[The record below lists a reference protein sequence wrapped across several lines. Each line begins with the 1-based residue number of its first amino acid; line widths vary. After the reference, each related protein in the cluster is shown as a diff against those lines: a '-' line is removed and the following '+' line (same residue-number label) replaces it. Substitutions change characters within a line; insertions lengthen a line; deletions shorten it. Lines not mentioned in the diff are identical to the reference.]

1 MKKLWDKSEIGFAVL
16 FIIVYVVGNS
26 LLMSASNA
34 IGMEMALTLP
44 FNLALI
50 AVMLAFVRRNNLLE
64 YYGIRAPGATARQM
78 LFYIPL
84 AIVATVNIWFGV
96 AFNLG
101 FTAGLVYFLAMIAT
115 GVAEELIFRGLL
127 FRAMSRK
134 NVRSAIILT
143 SVLFGAGHIVN
154 LINGSG
160 ATLLENLCQVAYA
173 IAIGFLLVAALI
185 RSKSLIPCMITHA
198 AFNALS
204 VFANTAVIDKYQ
216 IAVSVSLCVISAAAA
231 AWYLR
236 HSELQK

>member
-1 MKKLWDKSEIGFAVL
+1 MKKLWDKSEIWFAVL
-16 FIIVYVVGNS
+16 FILIYVMGNS
-26 LLMSASNA
+26 LLMNASDA

-50 AVMLAFVRRNNLLE
+50 AMMLAFIRRNGLE
-64 YYGIRAPGATARQM
+64 QYYGICAPGVPARRM

-96 AFNLG
+96 AFNTG
-101 FTAGLVYFLAMIAT
+101 FAAGLVYFLAMLAT
-115 GVAEELIFRGLL
+115 GVAEELIFRGFL
-127 FRAMSRK
+127 FRAMSRR
-134 NVRSAIILT
+134 NVRSAIIVT
-143 SVLFGAGHIVN
+143 SVLFGVGHIVN

-173 IAIGFLLVAALI
+173 ISIGFLLVAVLL

-204 VFANTAVIDKYQ
+204 LFANTAVMDKYQ
-216 IAVSVSLCVISAAAA
+216 IAISVSLCVISAAAA

-236 HSELQK
+236 RAE